1 MHAELLG
8 VSEALEKLL
17 THFEPLPTEQ
27 IPLSKALSRVLAED
41 IFAGHPLPPFNN
53 SSMDGYA
60 VRSQDLIGASKISPV
75 VLDVIG
81 DISSGVIE
89 LMPLTEKT
97 AMRIMTGAPL
107 PPGADSVVPVEETS
121 RPNAMA
127 HQDLPENVLILT
139 PVQKGDYIRDTGQD
153 VSQGQKVLERGHRL
167 RPQDIGML
175 AAVGIAE
182 PLVHSIPKVALLSS
196 GDELVDVADDLLPGF
211 IRDSNGYSL
220 SAAVHA
226 VNATPLRMGIAPDDP
241 ERVEEMLQNAVETG
255 ANLIV
260 SSAGVSMG
268 AFDFVRSVIEKRGRL
283 EFWRI
288 NLRPG
293 KPLIFGFFDEVPVLG
308 LPGNPVSALVT
319 FEIFVRPAVDKLSG
333 VLTTKRKKFH
343 AILDH
348 DIESDGRESYL
359 RASVK
364 WNGDTYK
371 AKLVGSQDS
380 GVLSSLVEAN
390 ALIIIPAGV
399 QSVEQG
405 SIVEAWHLS

>member
-75 VLDVIG
+75 ALDVIG

-241 ERVEEMLQNAVETG
+241 ERVEEMLQDAVETG
-255 ANLIV
+255 VNLIV

>member
-75 VLDVIG
+75 ALDVIG

-139 PVQKGDYIRDTGQD
+139 PVQKGDYVRDTGQD

-241 ERVEEMLQNAVETG
+241 ERVEEMLQIAVETG

-319 FEIFVRPAVDKLSG
+319 FEIFVRPVVDKLSG

-364 WNGDTYK
+364 WNGDTYE

-399 QSVEQG
+399 KSVEQG